1 MHHGYREYY
10 ETGKKSQQKNLSD
23 IDLCKVALIN
33 KIENVIEIYKKNDL
47 VNLRTINCS

>member
-23 IDLCKVALIN
+23 IDLESVSN
-33 KIENVIEIYKKNDL
+33 QKNEVMD
-47 VNLRTINCS
+47 NQESSFSFFG